1 MCGCV
6 SVLHTNASNMLF
18 KKKLY
23 KKNFEPLEIIM
34 SDFAAEPLV
43 VGELRLGAHGEA
55 RAVGWLVGWQ
65 WELRTSFSAPPCT
78 LR

>member
-1 MCGCV
+1 MHQTCF
-6 SVLHTNASNMLF
+6 L
-18 KKKLY
+18 KKSY
-23 KKNFEPLEIIM
+23 TKKNFEPLEIIM

-55 RAVGWLVGWQ
+55 RAVGWLVGSG
-65 WELRTSFSAPPCT
+65 SFGLLFPRRFSSPCT

>member
-1 MCGCV
+1 
-6 SVLHTNASNMLF
+6 
-18 KKKLY
+18 
-23 KKNFEPLEIIM
+23 M

-55 RAVGWLVGWQ
+55 RAVGWLVGSGSFG
-65 WELRTSFSAPPCT
+65 LVFPRRFSSRRTTPARAEGSPSALSPCT

>member
-1 MCGCV
+1 MHQTCF
-6 SVLHTNASNMLF
+6 L

-55 RAVGWLVGWQ
+55 RAVGWLVGGASDFFFRAAFP
-65 WELRTSFSAPPCT
+65 LPCT